1 MEKIKII
8 NLVKSFKELK
18 LLIYIV
24 VYFTIKKN
32 NFFYNK
38 SKYKIKN

>member
-24 VYFTIKKN
+24 VYFLTKKIIFFIK
-32 NFFYNK
+32 K